1 MSAKVMEQWIN
12 DTLAEAA
19 HLDIPAGAPKGES
32 QKPMER
38 Y

>member
-19 HLDIPAGAPKGES
+19 HLDVPGAVLKAES
-32 QKPMER
+32 QKPIER